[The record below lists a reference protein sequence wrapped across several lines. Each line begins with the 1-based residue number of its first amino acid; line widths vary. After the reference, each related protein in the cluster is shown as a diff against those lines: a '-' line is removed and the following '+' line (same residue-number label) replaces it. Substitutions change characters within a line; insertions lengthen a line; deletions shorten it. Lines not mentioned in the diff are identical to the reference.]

1 VRKDKVVSTSNR
13 EIAILLTAS
22 FFSIGNQ
29 GGPPFDLLQSFVRGG
44 PAHLT
49 CNRLAN
55 LPTTI
60 WLQSAERTALG
71 GNRVLTNRQPKP
83 RSWPAD
89 VSATKV
95 TLGVDASNSAH
106 VRWSSCKTKD
116 PHSHVVV
123 HEATHLLHYLKPRH
137 YGLHT
142 RRHQERF
149 VDVDFRYYELFAFS
163 MRGVSARG
171 AALRAQ
177 IALIGETSQF
187 RFWT

>member
-1 VRKDKVVSTSNR
+1 MRKDKVVSTSNR

-55 LPTTI
+55 LPTTM

-89 VSATKV
+89 VSATNV
-95 TLGVDASNSAH
+95 TLGVDASNSACAH
-106 VRWSSCKTKD
+106 CEAAISLVDQGQKREKLRRLDD
-116 PHSHVVV
+116 PD
-123 HEATHLLHYLKPRH
+123 APMIF
-137 YGLHT
+137 
-142 RRHQERF
+142 QP
-149 VDVDFRYYELFAFS
+149 
-163 MRGVSARG
+163 
-171 AALRAQ
+171 
-177 IALIGETSQF
+177 
-187 RFWT
+187 

>member
-29 GGPPFDLLQSFVRGG
+29 SAPPFDLLQSFVRGG

-95 TLGVDASNSAH
+95 TLGVDGIPSNSAH

-149 VDVDFRYYELFAFS
+149 VDVDFRYYELFAL
-163 MRGVSARG
+163 AC
-171 AALRAQ
+171 AAYQRVVQHCERRSL
-177 IALIGETSQF
+177 
-187 RFWT
+187 